1 MAWPRAAAVVIS
13 LRMGLKSTLDWARN
27 EWGIFRKGG
36 EMGWEQR
43 AQWVRQWVPF
53 GLRTV
58 GWGAVSVTLGPFTRG
73 QVSTWCARKWS
84 ESSAEGLNIYI
95 DATGQENVPEG
106 GFVYAS
112 NHESL
117 VDILVLGASL
127 PGDFKWAAKRSVM
140 NIPWLGWHL
149 RLAGHVP
156 VDRNQGRDA
165 ALAVVQAFES
175 VLRREKPLLV
185 FPEGTR
191 TADGNLKAFKTGAFQ
206 AAVNTGKPVLPVAIN
221 GTFSLMS
228 RDAVDTG
235 ASKSRED
242 RVVTVQIGKPLYP
255 SAELPEDDAVIDLR
269 DRTRN
274 AVVEL
279 LRAINSPAVA
289 AEASPPPEKKRPS
302 RAAD

>member
-1 MAWPRAAAVVIS
+1 
-13 LRMGLKSTLDWARN
+13 MGLKRTVDWARN

-36 EMGWEQR
+36 EMGWSQR
-43 AQWVRQWVPF
+43 AQWVQQWVPF
-53 GLRTV
+53 GTRTV
-58 GWGAVSVTLGPFTRG
+58 GWSIVSLTAGPFTRG
-73 QVSTWCARKWS
+73 RASTWAARRWS
-84 ESSAEGLNIYI
+84 ASSAEGLRIYI
-95 DATGQENVPEG
+95 EATGQENVPDG

-140 NIPWLGWHL
+140 NVPWLGWHL

-156 VDRNQGRDA
+156 VDRNKGRDA
-165 ALAVVQAFES
+165 ALAVIQAFES
-175 VLRREKPLLV
+175 VLRRDKPLLV

-191 TADGNLKAFKTGAFQ
+191 TSDGKLKAFKDGAFQ
-206 AAVNTGKPVLPVAIN
+206 AAINTRKPVVPVAIN

-242 RVVTVQIGKPLYP
+242 RVVTVQIGAPIH
-255 SAELPEDDAVIDLR
+255 ANFDLPEDEAVTDLR
-269 DRTRN
+269 DRTR
-274 AVVEL
+274 AAIVEM
-279 LRAINSPAVA
+279 LRAVNSAAVDAEPSPQPEATRPA
-289 AEASPPPEKKRPS
+289 RD
-302 RAAD
+302 AD

>member
-1 MAWPRAAAVVIS
+1 
-13 LRMGLKSTLDWARN
+13 MGLKSTLDWAKN

-36 EMGWEQR
+36 EMGWSQR
-43 AQWVRQWVPF
+43 AQWVQQWVPF
-53 GLRTV
+53 GARTM
-58 GWGAVSVTLGPFTRG
+58 GWAIVSLTAGPFTGGRA
-73 QVSTWCARKWS
+73 STWAARRWS
-84 ESSAEGLNIYI
+84 ASSAEGLRIAI
-95 DATGQENVPEG
+95 TTTGQETVPDG

-140 NIPWLGWHL
+140 NVPWLGWHL

-165 ALAVVQAFES
+165 ALAVIQAFES
-175 VLRREKPLLV
+175 VLRRDKPLLV

-191 TADGNLKAFKTGAFQ
+191 TADGKLKAFKDGAFQ
-206 AAVNTGKPVLPVAIN
+206 AAINTRKPVVPVAIN

-235 ASKSRED
+235 ASKNRED
-242 RVVTVQIGKPLYP
+242 RLVTVQIGAPIHP
-255 SAELPEDDAVIDLR
+255 NFDLPEDEAVTDLR
-269 DRTRN
+269 DRTRAAIVEMLQ
-274 AVVEL
+274 AV
-279 LRAINSPAVA
+279 NSAAVDAESSPQPEATRPA
-289 AEASPPPEKKRPS
+289 RD
-302 RAAD
+302 AD